1 MCWCLP
7 LGYLEEKS
15 ECIQDFSFIKK
26 KKIAPFDSSAGKAE
40 GCRGD
45 LKKKKHTDAFSS
57 FKQ

>member
-1 MCWCLP
+1 MFAFRLFGRKIRMYP
-7 LGYLEEKS
+7 GFFFYL
-15 ECIQDFSFIKK
+15 K